1 MKVLAH
7 FADEVRR
14 GDEQRGSARRSL
26 RLDVPG
32 ETPASG
38 EVAVTIHDLSLTG
51 VLIQT
56 SAPLGAG
63 ESFWLEL
70 PEAGSAEATILWTS
84 GDFYGCQFKA
94 PISPA
99 GLSAA
104 LLKGEARRSEVV
116 QAVED
121 VDVLAELESIT
132 AQVRKITQRVERT
145 LSHFTDEDDD
155 AADR

>member
-7 FADEVRR
+7 FADKPRS

-32 ETPASG
+32 EMAATG

-70 PEAGSAEATILWTS
+70 PVAGSAEATILWTS
-84 GDFYGCQFKA
+84 GDFYGCQFKT

-99 GLSAA
+99 ALSAA
-104 LLKGEARRSEVV
+104 LLKGEARRSELAA
-116 QAVED
+116 AVEEA
-121 VDVLAELESIT
+121 DVLAELQSIT
-132 AQVRKITQRVERT
+132 AQVRKITERVERS
-145 LSHFTDEDDD
+145 LKHFSGKD
-155 AADR
+155 

>member
-7 FADEVRR
+7 FADEPRS
-14 GDEQRGSARRSL
+14 GDEQRGFARRSL

-32 ETPASG
+32 EIASSG

-70 PEAGSAEATILWTS
+70 PVAGSAEAVIMWTS

-99 GLSAA
+99 GLSAT
-104 LLKGEARRSEVV
+104 LLKGEARQSERI
-116 QAVED
+116 QAVEEA
-121 VDVLAELESIT
+121 DVLAELENIT
-132 AQVRKITQRVERT
+132 AQVRRITERVERT
-145 LSHFTDEDDD
+145 LSHFTAEDEDT
-155 AADR
+155 ADR